1 MANKNVPS
9 LDGLIQTKGAP
20 RPDTMSQ
27 RGESPAREIQAHLQ
41 AAVTPTPA
49 AAPAPV
55 PQVASPLVSQAAP
68 QPTPAAPTAP
78 AGTEPRAKS
87 LTLRLSETQY
97 ERLRRFAFER
107 RLSHQDIIES
117 ALLGYLD
124 QQERSA

>member
-27 RGESPAREIQAHLQ
+27 RGESPAREIQTYLQ
-41 AAVTPTPA
+41 AAVTQSTL
-49 AAPAPV
+49 AP
-55 PQVASPLVSQAAP
+55 QAAP
-68 QPTPAAPTAP
+68 QPRPQ
-78 AGTEPRAKS
+78 GKGSRAKS
-87 LTLRLSETQY
+87 LMLRLSETQY

-107 RLSHQDIIES
+107 RLSHQDIIEN

-124 QQERSA
+124 QQERNA

>member
-1 MANKNVPS
+1 MASKNVPS
-9 LDGLIQTKGAP
+9 LDGLIQSKGAP

-27 RGESPAREIQAHLQ
+27 RGESPAREIQTHLQ
-41 AAVTPTPA
+41 AAVA
-49 AAPAPV
+49 QPAP
-55 PQVASPLVSQAAP
+55 SPQAAP
-68 QPTPAAPTAP
+68 QPTPSALAVPT
-78 AGTEPRAKS
+78 GREPRAKS
-87 LTLRLSETQY
+87 LTLRLSESQY

>member
-1 MANKNVPS
+1 MANKNIPS

-27 RGESPAREIQAHLQ
+27 RGESPVREIQTHLQ
-41 AAVTPTPA
+41 AAVTQP
-49 AAPAPV
+49 APAP
-55 PQVASPLVSQAAP
+55 QAAP
-68 QPTPAAPTAP
+68 QPTPATPVVTA
-78 AGTEPRAKS
+78 GKEPRAKS

-97 ERLRRFAFER
+97 ERLRRFAFDR

-124 QQERSA
+124 QQEGNA

>member
-27 RGESPAREIQAHLQ
+27 RGESPAREIQARLQ
-41 AAVTPTPA
+41 AAVTLTPA
-49 AAPAPV
+49 AAPAPA
-55 PQVASPLVSQAAP
+55 PQVASPSVSQAGP
-68 QPTPAAPTAP
+68 QPTPAAPTVP
-78 AGTEPRAKS
+78 AGKEPRAKS

>member
-27 RGESPAREIQAHLQ
+27 RGESPAREIQTHLQ
-41 AAVTPTPA
+41 AAVAQSALEPK
-49 AAPAPV
+49 
-55 PQVASPLVSQAAP
+55 AAP
-68 QPTPAAPTAP
+68 QPTQSAQAVP
-78 AGTEPRAKS
+78 AGKEPRAKS
-87 LTLRLSETQY
+87 LTLRLSESQY

>member
-1 MANKNVPS
+1 MANKNIPS

-20 RPDTMSQ
+20 RPDTMAQ
-27 RGESPAREIQAHLQ
+27 RGESPAREIQTHLQ
-41 AAVTPTPA
+41 AAVTQPTPT
-49 AAPAPV
+49 P
-55 PQVASPLVSQAAP
+55 QAAP
-68 QPTPAAPTAP
+68 QPAAATIAAP
-78 AGTEPRAKS
+78 AGKEPRAKS

-97 ERLRRFAFER
+97 ERLRRFAFEK